1 MDLGIYKWVWA
12 RFIAGCNL
20 CFSFMLGAGNHTLI
34 QHSAALSC
42 MPLLDALVGCLSC
55 MPLLDALV
63 GCVSWMPLYL
73 SFIKNP
79 LLHTV
84 YIST

>member
-1 MDLGIYKWVWA
+1 MNLSVHRWVWA

-42 MPLLDALVGCLSC
+42 MPLLDALVGC
-55 MPLLDALV
+55 
-63 GCVSWMPLYL
+63 VSWMPLYL